1 VRGAFR
7 SLGNYNYRVW
17 AAGALVSNV
26 GTWMQR
32 TAQDWLV
39 LAELTH
45 KSATALGIVMALQFG
60 PHALML
66 PLSGFAAD
74 TLDRRKLL
82 IATQA
87 AMGVLALGL
96 GLLTL
101 SGFVRLWHVYL
112 FAFLLGCVSAFDS
125 AARQTFVA
133 ELVGEEDLSNAVALN
148 STSFNAARMIG
159 PALAGVL
166 IAAVGTGWV
175 FLINSLSFVAVLG
188 SLYFLRVDELQR
200 MAKAGRGRGGL
211 IEGFRY
217 VWRRPDIKAILV
229 MLFLIGTFGINFPIF
244 ISTMSVGVFHAG
256 ASQFGLL
263 TSMMAIGS
271 VAGALLSARRE
282 KPGMNVIAAAAGI
295 FGLGFCIAAA
305 MPSYGLFGGAL
316 VIIGLSAQTFT
327 TTANSTIQLSTD
339 PDMRGRVIA
348 LFLAIA
354 VGATPIGAPFVG
366 WVADRFGPRW
376 ALGVGAASGFG
387 ALLVALRYFAQ
398 RRRSAAAVRDP
409 LALGVVS
416 PFDAGRRV
424 VKQVGADAEPLHQ
437 PLLEGGMTL
446 ERAVREDVPDVEVG
460 APQCPADQDGAVAVE
475 RIPLRAHQR

>member
-7 SLGNYNYRVW
+7 SLRNYNYRVW
-17 AAGALVSNV
+17 AAGGLVSNV

-45 KSATALGIVMALQFG
+45 KNATALGIVMALQFG

-74 TLDRRKLL
+74 YFDRRKLL
-82 IATQA
+82 MATQA
-87 AMGVLALGL
+87 AMGLLALGL
-96 GLLTL
+96 GILTI
-101 SGFVRLWHVYL
+101 SGSVRLWHVYL
-112 FAFLLGCVSAFDS
+112 FAFLLGSVSAFDS

-133 ELVGEEDLSNAVALN
+133 ELVGEEDLSNAVGLN

-159 PALAGVL
+159 PAAAGVL
-166 IAAVGTGWV
+166 IAAVGSGWLFV
-175 FLINSLSFVAVLG
+175 INAASFVAVLC
-188 SLYFLRVDELQR
+188 SLFLLRVDQLHR
-200 MAKAGRGRGGL
+200 SAKAIRGRGGL
-211 IEGFRY
+211 IDGFRY
-217 VWRRPDIKAILV
+217 VWQRPDIKAILL

-244 ISTMSVGVFHAG
+244 ISTMAVGVFHAG

-271 VAGALLSARRE
+271 VTGALLSARRE
-282 KPGMNVIAAAAGI
+282 KPGMPVIVAAAAV
-295 FGLGFCIAAA
+295 FGFGFCIAAA
-305 MPSYGLFGGAL
+305 MPGYALFGGAL

-327 TTANSTIQLSTD
+327 TTANSTIQLSTE
-339 PDMRGRVIA
+339 PEMRGRVIA

-366 WVADRFGPRW
+366 WVADTFGPRW

-387 ALLVALRYFAQ
+387 AVIVAIRYFAKH
-398 RRRSAAAVRDP
+398 RGLRVR
-409 LALGVVS
+409 VNE
-416 PFDAGRRV
+416 GRL
-424 VKQVGADAEPLHQ
+424 DFS
-437 PLLEGGMTL
+437 
-446 ERAVREDVPDVEVG
+446 
-460 APQCPADQDGAVAVE
+460 
-475 RIPLRAHQR
+475 LR